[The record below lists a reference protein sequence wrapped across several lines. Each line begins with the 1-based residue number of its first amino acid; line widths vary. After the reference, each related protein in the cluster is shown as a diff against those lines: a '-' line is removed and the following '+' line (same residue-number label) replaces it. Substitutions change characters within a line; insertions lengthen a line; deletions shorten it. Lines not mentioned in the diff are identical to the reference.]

1 MTFTKLTQTRFD
13 CTSHLRLTIFYLS
26 ALLSNPA
33 QRLYKFFRFITKNEL
48 GTWQSNIFING
59 IKVTKLMKT
68 LNSFF
73 QQSPGLKTFRIVKYD
88 FSRVPIDD
96 GPI

>member
-1 MTFTKLTQTRFD
+1 
-13 CTSHLRLTIFYLS
+13 
-26 ALLSNPA
+26 
-33 QRLYKFFRFITKNEL
+33 
-48 GTWQSNIFING
+48 
-59 IKVTKLMKT
+59 MKT